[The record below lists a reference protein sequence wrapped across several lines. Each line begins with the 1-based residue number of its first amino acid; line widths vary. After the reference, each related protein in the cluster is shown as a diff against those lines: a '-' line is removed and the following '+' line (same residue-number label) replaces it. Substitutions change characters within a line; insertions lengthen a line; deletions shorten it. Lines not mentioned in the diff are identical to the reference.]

1 MVKRR
6 SKLQKE
12 HWERV
17 RVLNRRYQKPDS
29 DEEGPTVEEGAHPE
43 VESSY
48 TVKMTNFGK
57 NKIEVL
63 KVVRRLLK
71 LGVKEANELVENI
84 PAVLGKEMNKA
95 DAEELIK
102 VVKEAGAELE
112 ITYLLS

>member
-1 MVKRR
+1 MTRIYSILVVMVVMASEFSAYVDAAEKKDSQMVKRR

-17 RVLNRRYQKPDS
+17 RVLNRRYQKSDS

-71 LGVKEANELVENI
+71 LGVKEANELV
-84 PAVLGKEMNKA
+84 
-95 DAEELIK
+95 
-102 VVKEAGAELE
+102 
-112 ITYLLS
+112 